1 MINIATTLR
10 YVNLE
15 KISPDW
21 EHRFYIMQDYF
32 TMADKLGFGICA
44 IMNDKNLE
52 RICDQCD
59 GLIIPGSGMS
69 YNPKY
74 WGGPDIEPTVDEYAL
89 DAKLIDY
96 FIRQGKPIF
105 GICGGLQTLNIY
117 LGGSIREIEQPHEH
131 GTGTPHGI
139 TIEKDSFVWDV
150 FQAEHA
156 TINTFHGWELDR
168 IAPGFRVVARSDDG
182 VVEAA
187 ECREKK
193 IFATQWHPE
202 RVFHDP
208 NSNPLEEEFFKN
220 FIALC
225 GNP

>member
-131 GTGTPHGI
+131 GTGTPMALPSKKTALSGMSS
-139 TIEKDSFVWDV
+139 KR
-150 FQAEHA
+150 
-156 TINTFHGWELDR
+156 NTLRSTLSTAGNWTGSPRVSGLL
-168 IAPGFRVVARSDDG
+168 PGQMTA
-182 VVEAA
+182 
-187 ECREKK
+187 
-193 IFATQWHPE
+193 W
-202 RVFHDP
+202 
-208 NSNPLEEEFFKN
+208 
-220 FIALC
+220 
-225 GNP
+225 